1 MRGLMLQGGGAKG
14 AYEAGAI
21 KALNERKIYFDIVG
35 GTSIGAINA
44 ACYVTGN
51 FRSMYKL
58 WLSTKSS
65 ELLGI
70 DEKLIKNFDNNTIK
84 KGDLKK
90 GFNSIIKLLKNG
102 GVDLTNIK
110 KFLSA
115 SIDEKKFRKS
125 KVDYC
130 MNTFSITD
138 FKRVDVFKKDI
149 PEGKLH
155 EYILSS
161 AYLPGFKLEKIIDD
175 KYYLDGG
182 VITNCPVDLLIDYGC
197 DEVYVV
203 KAWQDK
209 IRFKN
214 KRNIKVHII
223 TPRENLGSILL
234 FEKETAEYRMNL
246 GYYDTIKYLDNLDGN
261 KYYFKHNSDEYYNN
275 LFDKATLKK
284 MINEYNS
291 GIPPRSTKYFVIKI
305 LEKTCKSLNINR
317 FKVYR
322 LPYLITRLKYMLSG
336 KKTHRYYD
344 FIKNIKVD
352 FE

>member
-1 MRGLMLQGGGAKG
+1 MLQGGGAKG
-14 AYEAGAI
+14 AYQAGAI
-21 KALNERKIYFDIVG
+21 KALNERKIHFDIVG

-44 ACYVTGN
+44 ACYVTGAFN
-51 FRSMYKL
+51 SMYKL
-58 WLSTKSS
+58 WASTSSS

-70 DEKLIKNFDNNTIK
+70 DEKVIKNLSNNARQ

-90 GFNSIIKLLKNG
+90 GFSSVKKILQNG
-102 GVDLTNIK
+102 GVDITNIK
-110 KFLSA
+110 NFL
-115 SIDEKKFRKS
+115 EKGINEEKFRNS
-125 KVDYC
+125 KIDYC

-138 FKRVDVFKKDI
+138 FKGINVFKKDI

-197 DEVYVV
+197 DEIYVV
-203 KAWQDK
+203 KNWQEK
-209 IRFKN
+209 IRYKKKDN
-214 KRNIKVHII
+214 VKVNMI
-223 TPRENLGSILL
+223 TPSENLGSILL

-246 GYYDTIKYLDNLDGN
+246 GYYDTFKFLDNLDGN

-275 LFDKATLKK
+275 LFDKATLKR
-284 MINEYNS
+284 MIKKYNNS
-291 GIPPRSTKYFVIKI
+291 IPSRSTKYFVIKI
-305 LEKTCKSLNINR
+305 LEQACKSLKIKR
-317 FKVYR
+317 FKVYK
-322 LPYLITRLKYMLSG
+322 LPLLITRLKYILAG
-336 KKTHRYYD
+336 KKNNKYYD